1 MSIIFQ
7 VLAILVEL
15 RPIFFENT
23 ARIRGLKLGI
33 AIILLKDFDKYLKK
47 HAIRPT

>member
-1 MSIIFQ
+1 MSFIFQ
-7 VLAILVEL
+7 VLAILLEL

-33 AIILLKDFDKYLKK
+33 AIILLKDFDKYPKK